1 MRGWPREGD
10 KHTARLGGVPT
21 DVASPA
27 RGGDCHPPNHAAH
40 ARHRGGRAPRG
51 GRRQPTRRRPPRRA
65 RGNPARGVK
74 RATAAGRRRR
84 RRARVAAA
92 AVGHGGRRRRPARS
106 GRRRWRPAAPILGHR
121 RAPAG
126 HLASS
131 GWRRARGYGAAS
143 AAAAAPWCQ
152 TREGRAIVRRRAQA
166 LTGPVSWGGNR
177 PRVHAACVH
186 CTKCCARC
194 TDCCTLRTRKR
205 TPWHAAVHGSVGL
218 PKYLLQTN
226 LTSVGAHCI
235 AFDHSARSLAYPRN
249 RRLQP
254 EWNCISESVGVLR
267 GSTATADSGA
277 TGKDRG
283 PACVGVCCSLPRR
296 ALRCAWPVPSHG
308 TRCTKT
314 CTLFV
319 S

>member
-10 KHTARLGGVPT
+10 KNTARLGGVPT

-27 RGGDCHPPNHAAH
+27 RGGDCPPPNHAAH

-51 GRRQPTRRRPPRRA
+51 GPPPAHTTPTAAARPRQPRTWREAGNGGRTAAAAASARGRRPRRPRRA
-65 RGNPARGVK
+65 G
-74 RATAAGRRRR
+74 AASS
-84 RRARVAAA
+84 
-92 AVGHGGRRRRPARS
+92 S
-106 GRRRWRPAAPILGHR
+106 GRRRWRPAAPPLGHR